1 MLLAAFGYRIQMVYK
16 RGYHAHFNAPVA
28 IKRPFLDASN
38 GVVAA
43 SMQKGLRVTSG
54 AALVGL
60 DAQPVPTQ
68 LQQGARALDELIEL
82 GPRVDEPQWFGSRPC
97 LPDMLPLVGK
107 APKHKGMWFNFGHG
121 HQGFTLGPTTAHLLA
136 DLIEGKR
143 TELTAFLDPANRL

>member
-1 MLLAAFGYRIQMVYK
+1 
-16 RGYHAHFNAPVA
+16 
-28 IKRPFLDASN
+28 
-38 GVVAA
+38 
-43 SMQKGLRVTSG
+43 MQKGLRVTSG